1 MMLKRLV
8 FIAFMTV
15 NGAIA
20 TAETPGNIVIESHDI
35 LVDID
40 AHKGKAS
47 RLKVRDVYEITAERI
62 TETGAVAHFYDAH
75 SSERVDKASS
85 PGFEPIYRAAE
96 SGDLFYTGSRVCILP
111 FEAKPGKKTKVSFET
126 SCPEPE
132 LAGTIALADRYKTRI
147 LNVSVNIP
155 AEIAGRATV
164 RVFNLESI
172 RPVTST
178 DGKGNVTVR
187 LSLSDIDA
195 FRSEPMSPEAQK
207 TLPVMEIYTNLT
219 NNDEVYAYT
228 KSLTEDLSEIDP
240 EVAAM
245 ARSITDSVSGG
256 DIERINAIASWVRQN
271 IRYVAIEHGLYG
283 LSPDKASAV
292 LAKRYGD
299 CKGSANLIAAM
310 LRAIGIDG
318 RRVWIGTRGGVVAPF
333 SQNPSLSASNHMIAA
348 AVLPDTTVFI
358 DGTTSFAPRGLI
370 PYSIAGQECM
380 VENGDS
386 YILTHVPVDSH
397 SPGNLHMEAELSI
410 DGSRLSGDTRLT
422 YTGIWRMIIEN
433 TLAEVNAN
441 RREMLVDAMF
451 KSGRK
456 SIVLTS
462 PAIIES
468 GEADAAESRLTA
480 EVTDNEGV
488 RAVSG
493 RSKLYV
499 MPRPLR
505 MHHWSTVDEKD
516 RRLPIDG
523 GTPLTYSAQLTI
535 AIPEGYEAESL
546 PKRSDI
552 DSRWFKGYVVYE
564 SGAEGKV
571 VCTASLSPAE
581 DYAKASEAPEW
592 NKAVKE
598 IERANSTALVLIR
611 KDKQQIP
618 QQ

>member
-1 MMLKRLV
+1 MMLKRLI
-8 FIAFMTV
+8 FIVFMTV
-15 NGAIA
+15 SGAIA
-20 TAETPGNIVIESHDI
+20 AAETPGNIVIESHDI
-35 LVDID
+35 VVDID

-47 RLKVRDVYEITAERI
+47 RLKVREVYEITAERV
-62 TETGAVAHFYDAH
+62 TETGAVAHFYDSH
-75 SSERVDKASS
+75 SSETIDKASS

-111 FEAKPGKKTKVSFET
+111 FEAKTGKKTKVTFET

-132 LAGTIALADRYKTRI
+132 LAGTIALADRYKTRT

-155 AEIAGRATV
+155 AEIAGRAAV
-164 RVFNLESI
+164 RVFNLEGI
-172 RPVTST
+172 HPVTST

-187 LSLSDIDA
+187 LTLSDIDA

-219 NNDEVYAYT
+219 NNDEVYAYL
-228 KSLTEDLSEIDP
+228 KALTEDLSEIDP

-245 ARSITDSVSGG
+245 ARNITDSVSGG

-271 IRYVAIEHGLYG
+271 IRYVAIEHGMFG
-283 LSPDKASAV
+283 ISPDKASAV

-318 RRVWIGTRGGVVAPF
+318 RRVWTGTRGDVVAPF
-333 SQNPSLSASNHMIAA
+333 SENPSLSSANHMIAA
-348 AVLPDTTVFI
+348 AVLPDTTVFV
-358 DGTTSFAPRGLI
+358 DGTTSFAPKGHI

-380 VENGDS
+380 IENGDS
-386 YILTHVPVDSH
+386 YLLVHVPENSG
-397 SPGNLHMEAELSI
+397 STGELSMEAELSI
-410 DGSRLSGDTRLT
+410 DGTRLSGNTRLT
-422 YTGIWRMIIEN
+422 YTGSWRMIIEN
-433 TLAEVNAN
+433 SLAGVDAN
-441 RREMLVDAMF
+441 RREMLLDAVF

-462 PAIIES
+462 PASIES
-468 GEADAAESRLTA
+468 GASDAAESRLTA
-480 EVTDNEGV
+480 DVTDNEGV

-516 RRLPIDG
+516 RRLPIVS
-523 GTPLTYSAQLTI
+523 GTPLTYSAHLTI
-535 AIPEGYEAESL
+535 AIPDGYEAESL
-546 PKRSDI
+546 PKRSEI
-552 DSRWFKGYVVYE
+552 ASRWFRGFVAYE
-564 SGAEGKV
+564 AGADGKV
-571 VCTASLSPAE
+571 ICTASLIPAD
-581 DYAKASEAPEW
+581 DYARASEAAEW

-598 IERANSTALVLIR
+598 IERASSTALVLTR
-611 KDKQQIP
+611 KDNQQIP
-618 QQ
+618 Q